1 MKEKVLK
8 IYKKYAE
15 IINYLIVGVLTTI
28 VSVGVKFGLLFT
40 ILDAKKEIELQ
51 IAVVISW
58 ICAVAFAYIANRIF
72 VFHSKNK
79 NYLKEIISFVSAR
92 IATLLMDMFIMWFFC
107 NLLNLN
113 TDIWV
118 IIATLISQV
127 VVTIANYVFSKI
139 LVFKKSSCE

>member
-79 NYLKEIISFVSAR
+79 NYVKEIISFVSAR